1 MTETT
6 RQHVPPTADVAH
18 GSCRHTEPGAH
29 GGHRDGASGGAH
41 CHSANHAARP
51 AARPHAAAGRTQWTC
66 PMHPEIVRDAPG
78 ACPICGMALEP
89 LVPVEDEPENEE
101 LRDMTRR
108 LVVSAVL
115 TLPLFVIAMA
125 EMIPGLP
132 LGGLGGSAMNWIG
145 LLLATPV
152 VLWGGWPFLVRGW
165 QSIASRRL
173 NMFTLIA
180 LGVAAA
186 YVYSVAAVL
195 APGIFPDAF
204 RGHAGEVGVYFEAAA
219 VIVTLVLLGQ
229 VLELRARSRTGSA
242 IRALLGLAPKTARRV
257 NADGS
262 EEDVPREHIVP
273 GDRLRVRPGE
283 KVPVDGRVLS
293 GLSAVDESMLTG
305 EPIPVEKRE
314 GDALVAG
321 SVNGTGT
328 LIMVAERVGSETL
341 LAQIVEMVGQA
352 RRTRGRVQRRADT
365 VAAWFVPTVVA
376 IAIVTFVVWSLAGPE
391 PAMTY
396 ALINAIA
403 VLIIACPCA
412 LGLATPM
419 SIMVA
424 VGKGA
429 SVGVLFKNAE
439 AIERLREID
448 TLVVDKTGTLTEG
461 RPRVV
466 SIVAA
471 GTLDEAKMLAAAAS
485 LEAGSEHPLASAI
498 V

>member
-1 MTETT
+1 
-6 RQHVPPTADVAH
+6 
-18 GSCRHTEPGAH
+18 
-29 GGHRDGASGGAH
+29 
-41 CHSANHAARP
+41 
-51 AARPHAAAGRTQWTC
+51 
-66 PMHPEIVRDAPG
+66 
-78 ACPICGMALEP
+78 
-89 LVPVEDEPENEE
+89 
-101 LRDMTRR
+101 
-108 LVVSAVL
+108 
-115 TLPLFVIAMA
+115 
-125 EMIPGLP
+125 
-132 LGGLGGSAMNWIG
+132 
-145 LLLATPV
+145 
-152 VLWGGWPFLVRGW
+152 
-165 QSIASRRL
+165 
-173 NMFTLIA
+173 
-180 LGVAAA
+180 
-186 YVYSVAAVL
+186 
-195 APGIFPDAF
+195 
-204 RGHAGEVGVYFEAAA
+204 
-219 VIVTLVLLGQ
+219 
-229 VLELRARSRTGSA
+229 
-242 IRALLGLAPKTARRV
+242 
-257 NADGS
+257 
-262 EEDVPREHIVP
+262 
-273 GDRLRVRPGE
+273 
-283 KVPVDGRVLS
+283 
-293 GLSAVDESMLTG
+293 
-305 EPIPVEKRE
+305 
-314 GDALVAG
+314 

-341 LAQIVEMVGQA
+341 LAQIVEMVAQA
-352 RRTRGRVQRRADT
+352 QRTRAPVQRLADT

-498 V
+498 VDAARERGIPLEPVEEFESLTGKGVVGVVGGTRTAVGNRALLETLGLEPGDLDARAEALRAEGQTVMYLVHGTTVAGLFGVADRIKATTREALDLLREDGVHLVMVTGDNPTTAKAVAARLGIDDVIAGVLPDRKAEIVASLRAKGRKVAMAGDGINDAPALATADVG